1 MFAAMNG
8 FYHYV
13 TLFLAAG
20 LLSLSSP
27 GQSRPYAKFNS
38 SGEIIG
44 LFNLSEKRS
53 DCRERRSMTGS
64 VRSLRFDD
72 HETDVAVSFIFDIGG
87 RRRFVEFTIGR
98 EAIPK
103 ADVESLLANKSARV
117 TACLNSG
124 KWLAEEITKQ
134 ERSK

>member
-1 MFAAMNG
+1 MNRSR
-8 FYHYV
+8 YINLV
-13 TLFLAAG
+13 LAVVLF
-20 LLSLSSP
+20 SLSSA
-27 GQSRPYAKFNS
+27 GQSRPYAKFDS

-64 VRSLRFDD
+64 VRSLRFDEHD
-72 HETDVAVSFIFDIGG
+72 TDVAVSIIFDTGG
-87 RRRFVEFTIGR
+87 RRRFIEFMMQR

-103 ADVESLLANKSARV
+103 ADVESLLANKGARV

>member
-1 MFAAMNG
+1 MNG
-8 FYHYV
+8 FYQYV
-13 TLFLAAG
+13 AMFLAAA
-20 LLSLSSP
+20 LLSMSSP
-27 GQSRPYAKFNS
+27 GQSRPYAKFDR

-72 HETDVAVSFIFDIGG
+72 HEMDVAVSFIFDIGG
-87 RRRFVEFTIGR
+87 KRRFVEFTMQR

-134 ERSK
+134 ERSQ

>member
-1 MFAAMNG
+1 MNRSR
-8 FYHYV
+8 YINLV
-13 TLFLAAG
+13 LAVVLF
-20 LLSLSSP
+20 SLSSA
-27 GQSRPYAKFNS
+27 GQSRPYAKFDS
-38 SGEIIG
+38 GGEIIG

-64 VRSLRFDD
+64 VRSLRFDEHD
-72 HETDVAVSFIFDIGG
+72 TDVSVSFIFDIGDK
-87 RRRFVEFTIGR
+87 RRFVAFTMQR

-103 ADVESLLANKSARV
+103 TDVENLLETKNTSRV
-117 TACLNSG
+117 TACLKSG